1 MQNTSTN
8 PINQKLF
15 PYDTTGMATTFKNPY
30 EMKMIGK
37 IGPGLKNPK
46 KKEEIKNPLMAYDR
60 PISANTNLDKK
71 KGTKITPPNPVVEKM
86 GIDMMVTNST
96 SANSNAKKRF
106 PSSNPKDYSYKWK

>member
-30 EMKMIGK
+30 EIKMIGK

-46 KKEEIKNPLMAYDR
+46 KKEEIKWKG
-60 PISANTNLDKK
+60 KK
-71 KGTKITPPNPVVEKM
+71 TKKM
-86 GIDMMVTNST
+86 RNGNEEEEG
-96 SANSNAKKRF
+96 
-106 PSSNPKDYSYKWK
+106 